1 MTAYTAHT
9 IADAY
14 TCFLPALPDEVII
27 GGGGAKNPVLLQM
40 LAELL
45 APIPVRTH
53 EDVGMNSDNKE
64 AVAFAVLANETL
76 LGNPSNLPSVTG
88 ASRPAV
94 LGKVTLP

>member
-1 MTAYTAHT
+1 MT
-9 IADAY
+9 DAY
-14 TCFLPALPDEVII
+14 TRFLPSLPDEVII
-27 GGGGAKNPVLLQM
+27 GGGGAKNPVLMQM

-45 APIPVRTH
+45 APIPVLTH
-53 EDVGMNSDNKE
+53 DDLGMNSDSKE

-76 LGNPSNLPSVTG
+76 MGNPSNLPSVTG